1 MTMHHDLDVYPV
13 PKDKTPLYINEPQL
27 VDLVLWETGLTER
40 EPQSEPD
47 NVRIYVPIDLNR
59 NAILRRLHF
68 IIAKYGEANEE
79 NEFSFSAEVDRL
91 WAQAEIYDKVW
102 SVRHMPESG
111 EHSAE
116 MISLAK
122 DFVAMLED
130 IPDGCAECF
139 PFEMIDEL
147 TEEYLGGAD

>member
-1 MTMHHDLDVYPV
+1 MAMQHDLDVYPV
-13 PKDKTPLYINEPQL
+13 PKGKTPLYINEPQL
-27 VDLVLWETGLTER
+27 VDPVLWEIGSAER
-40 EPQSEPD
+40 EPQPDPD

-59 NAILRRLHF
+59 NAVLRRLHF

-91 WAQAEIYDKVW
+91 WAQAEIYDQVW
-102 SVRHMPESG
+102 SARHMSESG
-111 EHSAE
+111 KHSAE
-116 MISLAK
+116 MIKLAK

-147 TEEYLGGAD
+147 TEEYIFGV

>member
-1 MTMHHDLDVYPV
+1 M
-13 PKDKTPLYINEPQL
+13 
-27 VDLVLWETGLTER
+27 
-40 EPQSEPD
+40 
-47 NVRIYVPIDLNR
+47 RIYVPIDLNR

-79 NEFSFSAEVDRL
+79 NEFGFSAEVDRL

-102 SVRHMPESG
+102 SVRHMPETG
-111 EHSAE
+111 KHSAE
-116 MISLAK
+116 MISLVN

-130 IPDGCAECF
+130 IPDGGAECF

-147 TEEYLGGAD
+147 TEEYLS